1 MSPSN
6 NSSSSPTKDSP
17 PHGQTQSQQ
26 SRSVPLSAEPG
37 AYKDDGAR
45 SVPLSAE
52 GGVYSRDGENEPK
65 GGTAGEKGVSIG
77 GEEKKASSKSK
88 V

>member
-6 NSSSSPTKDSP
+6 NSSSNSSPAVKNSP
-17 PHGQTQSQQ
+17 PHDGQTQDN
-26 SRSVPLSAEPG
+26 G
-37 AYKDDGAR
+37 GR

-77 GEEKKASSKSK
+77 EGERKTSAKSK

>member
-1 MSPSN
+1 MSPSD
-6 NSSSSPTKDSP
+6 NSSSSATRDSP
-17 PHGQTQSQQ
+17 THSKTQ
-26 SRSVPLSAEPG
+26 
-37 AYKDDGAR
+37 DDGAR

-52 GGVYSRDGENEPK
+52 GGVYSRDGQNEPK

-77 GEEKKASSKSK
+77 GEEKNASARSK